1 MNTTT
6 ISPEKEKQ
14 YKRII
19 IALSVVIPLAVA
31 ILFGVKVPGVD
42 LTFLP
47 KIYATINGL
56 TAVLLIAAVVAIKNG
71 NVSLHKRLMTT
82 CIALSAMFL
91 LMYVAYHMT
100 SESTSYG
107 GEGILRTF
115 YFIILIS
122 HIVLSIVVVPL
133 VLFTYLRSLLG
144 QFERHKKLAKITF
157 PIWLYVAVTG
167 VIVYIMISPYYG
179 T

>member
-91 LMYVAYHMT
+91 L
-100 SESTSYG
+100 
-107 GEGILRTF
+107 L
-115 YFIILIS
+115 
-122 HIVLSIVVVPL
+122 
-133 VLFTYLRSLLG
+133 
-144 QFERHKKLAKITF
+144 
-157 PIWLYVAVTG
+157 
-167 VIVYIMISPYYG
+167 
-179 T
+179 